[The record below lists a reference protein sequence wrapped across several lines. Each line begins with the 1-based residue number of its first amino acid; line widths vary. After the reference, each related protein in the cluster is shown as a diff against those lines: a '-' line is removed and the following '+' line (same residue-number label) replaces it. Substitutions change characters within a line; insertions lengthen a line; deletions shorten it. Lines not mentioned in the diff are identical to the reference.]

1 MRGMR
6 VYLIG
11 HDMMMILALAV
22 VEKQLIFSSVIYL
35 AVNYTI
41 YYHVYS
47 ISCSRPT
54 FVQAFCTFFFKYMT
68 TIR

>member
-41 YYHVYS
+41 YYATTMFTQFLVAGQHL
-47 ISCSRPT
+47 CRL
-54 FVQAFCTFFFKYMT
+54 FALFFLNT
-68 TIR
+68 